1 MSFQLSFSGEL
12 FSFFNLSVVKSS
24 PYMSYIEVSDVKS
37 FVFSLFIYLF
47 VFIIL

>member
-12 FSFFNLSVVKSS
+12 FSFFNLCMVKSS
-24 PYMSYIEVSDVKS
+24 PYMSYIEVSDVEP
-37 FVFSLFIYLF
+37 FVFSFFIYLL